1 MTDKREFKAISLK
14 DAISDALEAFKT
26 DETKL
31 KYRILTETTRYFG
44 HKDREI
50 FIEAWVDDGSD
61 VQELETFAK
70 NLIKDMEL
78 ELSFSLTDDKGF
90 IRMNFSGADYRLMLY
105 QNANLLNA
113 IQYLINRLFSD
124 KIGKKIFCECEN
136 YRKKKEFELSS
147 MAHRYAKQVRKNG
160 RSMELPELN
169 PFERRIIHMTINKY
183 SDLESISNG
192 DDFLKIIT
200 IQKKSGNAR

>member
-14 DAISDALEAFKT
+14 DAIQNALEAFQT

-31 KYRILTETTRYFG
+31 KYRILTEKTRYFG

-50 FIEAWVDDGSD
+50 YIEAWVDDGSD
-61 VQELETFAK
+61 IKELETFTQT
-70 NLIKDMEL
+70 LIRDMEL
-78 ELSFSLTDDKGF
+78 ELAFTVEDDKGF
-90 IRMNFSGADYRLMLY
+90 VRMNFTGNDYRLMLY

-183 SDLESISNG
+183 SDLESVSTG

-200 IQKKSGNAR
+200 IQKKNNAR